1 MRIGQFFSDVLG
13 APLANLRW
21 SWGAHHA
28 ERGHVYLRV
37 WEDQIVDIDGV
48 QHVLVARDRPGYRS
62 PGTAER
68 DAHLDLLRAGMPTF
82 GVVCT
87 AKNPSSPDYRSIR
100 SFENGYL
107 LRLGELSTEGAD
119 TLARV
124 LGTIPLS
131 AVVGAPVSGADLAE
145 DLVALARV
153 DGDVTSREALVLAR
167 VGQGAFRT
175 AVLAAWDGR
184 CAVTGATTEAAIRA
198 SHIKP
203 WRDSTDAERLDPA
216 NGLPLVATLD
226 ALFDARLISFSADGS
241 AVVSDQLDRKD
252 RRRLGLG
259 GIRLSR
265 PPSEAT
271 ARYLE
276 HHRAHMSG
284 QSGAAQLTH

>member
-68 DAHLDLLRAGMPTF
+68 DRHLALLRAGVPTF

-87 AKNPSSPDYRSIR
+87 AKNPSSPDNRSIR
-100 SFENGYL
+100 SFEDGYL
-107 LRLGELSTEGAD
+107 LRLGEVSRDGAD
-119 TLARV
+119 TYARV
-124 LGTIPLS
+124 LGTVPLP
-131 AVVGAPVSGADLAE
+131 AVLGQAEPGIDLAE
-145 DLVALARV
+145 DLVALAHMG
-153 DGDVTSREALVLAR
+153 GDVTSREALVLAR

-175 AVLAAWDGR
+175 AVLSAWGRR
-184 CAVTGATTEAAIRA
+184 CAVTGVTTEAAIRA

-203 WRDSTDAERLDPA
+203 WRDSTDAERLDPE

-241 AVVSDQLDRKD
+241 AVVSDQLGHDDRH
-252 RRRLGLG
+252 RLGVER
-259 GIRLSR
+259 IRLSR
-265 PPSEAT
+265 PPGEAT

-276 HHRAHMSG
+276 HHRARVHG
-284 QSGAAQLTH
+284 HSGAGQPTH